1 MTPAD
6 QLAKNAAANKALAIK
21 EFPNETWINSEK
33 INLYHVEMPKNA
45 DEIIVAMS
53 RLPINLQEEIDF
65 IKELKSAVI
74 LKKYGASITLIPR
87 IKRSDEKG
95 FKPGPDAIVN
105 GLFFEFKTVTGRL
118 DKIGARFR
126 ESRIQ
131 GNNVYIRIDNP
142 LHTKRGVLNYLSRFI
157 NNPKYKGGYIG
168 DLILTVET
176 SYGEKTC
183 FLKIS
188 DLKNK
193 KIQGSRH

>member
-1 MTPAD
+1 MTPAE
-6 QLAKNAAANKALAIK
+6 QLAINAAANEAVALI
-21 EFPNETWINSEK
+21 EFPNETWINAEK
-33 INLYHVEMPKNA
+33 ISLDHVEMPKNT
-45 DEIIVAMS
+45 DGIIVAMS
-53 RLPINLQEEIDF
+53 RLPINLQEELDF
-65 IKELKSAVI
+65 VKEIKSALI
-74 LKKYGASITLIPR
+74 FKKHGANVTLIPR
-87 IKRSDEKG
+87 TKRPDGKG

-105 GLFFEFKTVTGRL
+105 GLFFEFKTITGRL

-131 GNNVYIRIDNP
+131 GNNVYIRINNP

-157 NNPKYKGGYIG
+157 NNPRYKGGYIG

-176 SYGEKTC
+176 SYGEKTY